1 MLNQHKRKS
10 ISIPQSSII
19 LHLAPIL
26 KARNILHGYAFLL
39 KIGFNPNMATKML
52 RGKAVQLNFRQ
63 LTSLCLHLNCTPNDL
78 FALRD
83 LTPPPGHQ
91 LEKLQ
96 TLTDEIVNPMEKFA
110 TMSLEE
116 IKKTLPN
123 PAHSGAL

>member
-1 MLNQHKRKS
+1 MLHKHKRKGVS
-10 ISIPQSSII
+10 VPQSSII
-19 LHLAPIL
+19 LHLQPIL
-26 KARNILHGYAFLL
+26 HARNIAHPSAFLL
-39 KIGFNPNMATKML
+39 KIGFNTVMATKML

-96 TLTDEIVNPMEKFA
+96 SVTDEVINPMEKFA
-110 TMSLEE
+110 GMSLDE
-116 IKKTLPN
+116 IKKLN
-123 PAHSGAL
+123 SND

>member
-1 MLNQHKRKS
+1 
-10 ISIPQSSII
+10 
-19 LHLAPIL
+19 
-26 KARNILHGYAFLL
+26 
-39 KIGFNPNMATKML
+39 MATKML

-96 TLTDEIVNPMEKFA
+96 SVTDEVINPMEKFA

-116 IKKTLPN
+116 IKKSHPN
-123 PAHSGAL
+123 PSDGEAL